1 MKASIKKALEMIITS
16 YIGWL
21 MLKPFASLGNFL
33 YLTRQN
39 YLQENNKKDI
49 GNDSE
54 VRISPNKFGLVTHEG
69 PFKGLVYPSMKSV
82 GSSLYPKIIGSY
94 EKELWP
100 IFHDIKSNNYSEII
114 DIGCAEGYYAI
125 GLAKMFNNSI
135 INAFDINEV
144 ARELCREMAIINN
157 VSERVKIH
165 SQCTAE
171 ILRQFNFTGKGLI
184 ISDCE
189 GFEKNV
195 FNKENV
201 NNLKGCDLII
211 ETHDFLDINISSTI
225 KDLFEKTHDLISV
238 KSIDDIEKALTY
250 DLKILENLSLEDK
263 LMYLSEH
270 RPSIMEWV
278 ICKSKLNNI
287 ENSSYKY

>member
-1 MKASIKKALEMIITS
+1 MKASIKKVLEKIITT

-21 MLKPFASLGNFL
+21 ILKPIASLGNFL
-33 YLTRQN
+33 YLSRQN
-39 YLQENNKKDI
+39 YLKENKKNDI
-49 GNDSE
+49 GNSSE
-54 VRISPNKFGLVTHEG
+54 IRISPHKFGLVTHEG

-100 IFHDIKSNNYSEII
+100 ILNDIKSNNYSEII

-125 GLAKMFNNSI
+125 GFAKMFNNAI
-135 INAFDINEV
+135 INAFDISKV
-144 ARELCREMAIINN
+144 ARELCREMAIVNN
-157 VSERVKIH
+157 VSQRVNIH
-165 SQCTAE
+165 SQCTSE
-171 ILRQFNFTGKGLI
+171 ILKKFNFNGKGLI
-184 ISDCE
+184 VSDCE

-201 NNLKGCDLII
+201 NNLKRCDLII

-225 KDLFEKTHDLISV
+225 KDLFEKSHDLISV

-250 DLKILENLSLEDK
+250 NFKILENLSLEDK

-287 ENSSYKY
+287 ENSSFKY